1 MGACCCQSGGMR
13 IFIYIYA
20 VACSFHAFY
29 ALGMAWR
36 TLITELIDSGSFRTQ
51 RELVRAI
58 QVRTGKRVNQASVSR
73 ELTTLGARKVD
84 GVYRI
89 GPELEMTSRVHS
101 LISTAG
107 GCLVVLRVDL
117 AFASVVAQAIDAA
130 EMEGVLGTIAG
141 DDTVF
146 VATTGPDAVPALRAL
161 LGLRRS

>member
-1 MGACCCQSGGMR
+1 MR
-13 IFIYIYA
+13 IFTQVYA
-20 VACSFHAFY
+20 VARCFHAFY
-29 ALGMAWR
+29 ASSMAWR

-51 RELVRAI
+51 REIVRAI
-58 QVRTGKRVNQASVSR
+58 QSRTGKRVNQASVSR

-101 LISTAG
+101 LVSTAE
-107 GCLVVLRVDL
+107 GCLVVLHVDL
-117 AFASVVAQAIDAA
+117 AFASVVAQSIDDA
-130 EMEGVLGTIAG
+130 EIDGVLGTIAG

-146 VATTGPDAVPALRAL
+146 VATTGPDAVSALRAL